1 MFYLL
6 SAPEV
11 IEKLRAELETV
22 ILATDPTTTPPL
34 STLEQ
39 LPYLSACVNEAL
51 RLSYGVGS
59 RLPRSSPDEPI
70 IYKNADETW
79 MIPLGY
85 AVGMSS
91 YQIHHDET
99 LFPDSRTFKPE
110 RWLDERGK
118 RHKHLDQYLLS
129 FSKGSR
135 QCLGMK

>member
-22 ILATDPTTTPPL
+22 IPATDPTATPPL

-70 IYKNADETW
+70 IYKSADKTW
-79 MIPLGY
+79 TIPPGY

-118 RHKHLDQYLLS
+118 RNRHLDQYLLS